1 MRASQIGGETL
12 EARVLA
18 GVMGTPTDRGD
29 AVGEQPEK
37 PVPQV
42 NCTKEKST
50 MYLLDQKTV
59 GIVLLVLLGML
70 VIVKQLATGSMI
82 EMPTGSRL
90 LRLTNSFNLFFL
102 LVVNPLAA
110 ILLITG
116 DAGAIDPT
124 HMVITSPWLAPA
136 LEIAGLVLT
145 VVGYLLMAWALICLG
160 RRYQL
165 GGNAPRQTDQL
176 TIVGPYK
183 LVRHPMYSAVLCI
196 SLGLACLLQSWAF
209 LAVFVIYLVLL
220 GALIPVEEA
229 GLQQA
234 YGEPYSEYQHKVR
247 KLVPLVY

>member
-1 MRASQIGGETL
+1 MF
-12 EARVLA
+12 
-18 GVMGTPTDRGD
+18 
-29 AVGEQPEK
+29 
-37 PVPQV
+37 
-42 NCTKEKST
+42 
-50 MYLLDQKTV
+50 LLDQKV
-59 GIVLLVLLGML
+59 LGIVILLLLALL
-70 VIVKQLATGSMI
+70 VIVKQLATGSII
-82 EMPTGSRL
+82 EKPTGSRL

-116 DAGAIDPT
+116 NVGAIDPT
-124 HMVITSPWLAPA
+124 HMAITAPWLAQA
-136 LEIAGLVLT
+136 LDVIGLLLT
-145 VVGYLLMAWALICLG
+145 VIGYLLMAWALICLG

-183 LVRHPMYSAVLCI
+183 LVRHPMYSAVLYI

-220 GALIPVEEA
+220 SGLIPVEEE

-234 YGEPYSEYQHKVR
+234 YGEPYRTYRHRVK
-247 KLVPLVY
+247 KLIPLVY

>member
-1 MRASQIGGETL
+1 MLLSGIQFDKVLDSRQQRAGMTWL
-12 EARVLA
+12 E
-18 GVMGTPTDRGD
+18 
-29 AVGEQPEK
+29 
-37 PVPQV
+37 
-42 NCTKEKST
+42 KEKSA
-50 MYLLDQKTV
+50 MYLLDQTTV

-90 LRLTNSFNLFFL
+90 MRLANSFNLLFL
-102 LVVNPLAA
+102 LVVIPLAA

-116 DAGAIDPT
+116 NAGAIDPT
-124 HMVITSPWLAPA
+124 HMVITAPWLAQA
-136 LEIAGLVLT
+136 LEIVGLLLT
-145 VVGYLLMAWALICLG
+145 VIGYLFMAWALICLG

-165 GGNAPRQTDQL
+165 GGNAPRKTDQL

-183 LVRHPMYSAVLCI
+183 LVRHPMYTAVLCI

-220 GALIPVEEA
+220 SGLIPVEEA

-234 YGEPYSEYQHKVR
+234 YGEPYRAYQQRVR
-247 KLVPLVY
+247 KLVPFVY

>member
-1 MRASQIGGETL
+1 
-12 EARVLA
+12 
-18 GVMGTPTDRGD
+18 
-29 AVGEQPEK
+29 
-37 PVPQV
+37 
-42 NCTKEKST
+42 
-50 MYLLDQKTV
+50 MYLLDQKTI

-70 VIVKQLATGSMI
+70 VVVKQLATGSII
-82 EMPTGSRL
+82 EKPTGSRL

-116 DAGAIDPT
+116 NAGAIDPT
-124 HMVITSPWLAPA
+124 HMAITAPWLAQA
-136 LEIAGLVLT
+136 LEVIGLVLT
-145 VVGYLLMAWALICLG
+145 VIGYLLMAWALICLG

-165 GGNAPRQTDQL
+165 GGNAPRKTDQL

-209 LAVFVIYLVLL
+209 LAVFVIYVVLL
-220 GALIPVEEA
+220 SGLIPVEEE

-234 YGEPYSEYQHKVR
+234 YGEPYRTYRQRVKR
-247 KLVPLVY
+247 LIPLVY